1 MRRGVIRQ
9 KVLSMKIDPA
19 RWLILE
25 LKGSH
30 DWNLQV
36 VGPEPL
42 CVELAKLKECEAM
55 DEAVSMAK
63 AHFRVV
69 NPRVIIP
76 GLVQWR
82 EALVVESAA

>member
-19 RWLILE
+19 RWLVLE

-30 DWNLQV
+30 DWNLRV

-42 CVELAKLKECEAM
+42 YVELAKLTECEAM

-63 AHFRVV
+63 SHFGVV